1 MLFES
6 KVAVVTGGGSGI
18 GAGICKALAQEGAT
32 VIVTDRDLE
41 SAKQTVAEIQALG
54 YRATAKELDVTKA
67 EQINQCVSEI
77 KETYGTINHW
87 VNNAGISKITPFFN
101 HTKELWNTTLDI
113 NLTSQFSCCQAV
125 IPVMLEGGG
134 GSIVNMSSQS
144 GKVGTDSYQAYCTS
158 KFGVI
163 GLTQS
168 LAKEFGKHGIR
179 VNSVCPGVVYTPM
192 WDQQKADYGAKKNID
207 PDQVMGYFK
216 DKIPLKRLGTVED
229 IANVVCFL
237 LSDKSAYMTGQAL
250 NVNGGDIMF

>member
-1 MLFES
+1 MLFEN

-18 GAGICKALAQEGAT
+18 GAGICKEIAKEGAT
-32 VIVTDRDLE
+32 VIVADLNLQGAE
-41 SAKQTVAEIQALG
+41 QTVKEIQSLG
-54 YRATAKELDVTKA
+54 YQAAAKKLDVTDA
-67 EQINQCVSEI
+67 EQIDQCVREI
-77 KETYGTINHW
+77 KEEYGAIHYW

-101 HTKELWNTTLDI
+101 HTKQLWDSTIDI
-113 NLTSQFSCCQAV
+113 NLTSQFLCCKAV
-125 IPVMLEGGG
+125 IPIMLETGS

-168 LAKEFGKHGIR
+168 LAKEFGKHNIR

-192 WDQQKADYGAKKNID
+192 WDKQKADYGAKKNID
-207 PDQVMGYFK
+207 PEEVMGYFK

-229 IANVVCFL
+229 VANVVCFL